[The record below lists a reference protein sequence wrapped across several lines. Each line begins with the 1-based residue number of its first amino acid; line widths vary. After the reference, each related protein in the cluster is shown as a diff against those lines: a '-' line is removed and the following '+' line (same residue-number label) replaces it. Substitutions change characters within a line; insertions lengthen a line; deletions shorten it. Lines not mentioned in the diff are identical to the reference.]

1 MRAKGIHVAGLT
13 WRCGAHALPL
23 TRALVM
29 GIVNVTP
36 DSFSDGGVN
45 FDPRAAFVAAWAMS
59 TAGADL
65 IDVGG
70 ESTRPGSGEVS
81 PAEELARV
89 LPVVRDLAARGAVV
103 SVDTRH
109 ATVASECVKA
119 GAAAINDISGF
130 SDPAMV
136 ALAASCDAGLVV
148 MHMQGDPGTM
158 QNEPH
163 YGDVVAEVSA
173 YLLGQAASL
182 EAAGVARERI
192 VLDPGIGFGKTT
204 AHNLELLRRLD
215 EIVALGYP
223 VLVGASRKRFI
234 GEITGVT
241 EARDRLAG
249 SVAAALVAVEHGA
262 AIVRVHDVAETVQAL
277 AIAQAVRGG
286 TEER

>member
-1 MRAKGIHVAGLT
+1 VRAKGIHVAGLT

-59 TAGADL
+59 AAGADL

-70 ESTRPGSGEVS
+70 ESTRPGSGEVA

-119 GAAAINDISGF
+119 GAAVINDISGF

-158 QNEPH
+158 QDEPH

-192 VLDPGIGFGKTT
+192 ALDPGIGFGKTT

-215 EIVALGYP
+215 DIVALGYP

-241 EARDRLAG
+241 EPRDRLAG

-286 TEER
+286 TEEQ

>member
-1 MRAKGIHVAGLT
+1 
-13 WRCGAHALPL
+13 
-23 TRALVM
+23 M

-36 DSFSDGGVN
+36 DSFSDGGVH

-59 TAGADL
+59 AAGADL

-109 ATVASECVKA
+109 ATVAAECVRA
-119 GAAAINDISGF
+119 GAAVINDISGF

-136 ALAASCDAGLVV
+136 TLAASCDAGLVV

-158 QNEPH
+158 QDEPH

-182 EAAGVARERI
+182 ESAGVARERI
-192 VLDPGIGFGKTT
+192 ALDPGIGFGKTT

-241 EARDRLAG
+241 EPRDRLAG

>member
-1 MRAKGIHVAGLT
+1 MAGPT
-13 WRCGAHALPL
+13 WRCGAHTLPL

-36 DSFSDGGVN
+36 DSFSDGGAN
-45 FDPRAAFVAAWAMS
+45 FDPRAAFVSARAMS
-59 TAGADL
+59 AAGAAL

-109 ATVASECVKA
+109 ATVAAECVTA
-119 GAAAINDISGF
+119 GAAVINDISGF

-148 MHMQGDPGTM
+148 MHMQGEPRTM
-158 QNEPH
+158 QEEPH

-192 VLDPGIGFGKTT
+192 ALDPGIGFGKTT

-241 EARDRLAG
+241 EPRDRLAG
-249 SVAAALVAVEHGA
+249 SVAAALAAVEHGA

-277 AIAQAVRGG
+277 AIAHAVRSG

>member
-1 MRAKGIHVAGLT
+1 VPGV

-23 TRALVM
+23 TAALVM

-36 DSFSDGGVN
+36 DSFSDGGMY

-59 TAGADL
+59 AAGADL

-70 ESTRPGSGEVS
+70 ESTRPGSAEVS
-81 PAEELARV
+81 PAEELDRV

-109 ATVASECVKA
+109 ASVAAACVRA
-119 GAAAINDISGF
+119 GASVINDISGF

-148 MHMQGDPGTM
+148 MHMQGDPDTM
-158 QNEPH
+158 QDEPH
-163 YGDVVAEVSA
+163 YGDVVAEVAA

-241 EARDRLAG
+241 EPRDRLAG
-249 SVAAALVAVEHGA
+249 SIAAALVAVEHGA

-277 AIAQAVRGG
+277 AIARAVRGG
-286 TEER
+286 TGER

>member
-1 MRAKGIHVAGLT
+1 VPGVL
-13 WRCGAHALPL
+13 RCGAHALPL
-23 TRALVM
+23 TPALVM

-45 FDPRAAFVAAWAMS
+45 FDPRAAFVSAWAMS
-59 TAGADL
+59 AAGADL

-70 ESTRPGSGEVS
+70 ESTRPGSAEVS
-81 PAEELARV
+81 PAEELDRV

-109 ATVASECVKA
+109 ANVAAACVRA
-119 GAAAINDISGF
+119 GASVINDISGF

-158 QNEPH
+158 QEEPH
-163 YGDVVAEVSA
+163 YGDVVAEVAA

-182 EAAGVARERI
+182 EAAGVAHERI
-192 VLDPGIGFGKTT
+192 TLDPGIGFGKTT

-241 EARDRLAG
+241 EPRDRLAG
-249 SVAAALVAVEHGA
+249 SIAAALVAVEHGV

-277 AIAQAVRGG
+277 AIARAVRGATG
-286 TEER
+286 ER

>member
-1 MRAKGIHVAGLT
+1 VAGPT
-13 WRCGAHALPL
+13 WRCGAHELPL

-59 TAGADL
+59 AAGADL

-109 ATVASECVKA
+109 ATVAAECVRA
-119 GAAAINDISGF
+119 GAAVINDISGF

-158 QNEPH
+158 QDEPH

-182 EAAGVARERI
+182 QAAGVARERI
-192 VLDPGIGFGKTT
+192 ALDPGIGFGKTT

-241 EARDRLAG
+241 EPRDRLAG
-249 SVAAALVAVEHGA
+249 SVAAALAAVEHGA

-277 AIAQAVRGG
+277 AIAHAVGGG

>member
-1 MRAKGIHVAGLT
+1 
-13 WRCGAHALPL
+13 
-23 TRALVM
+23 M

-45 FDPRAAFVAAWAMS
+45 FDPRAAFVSAWAMS
-59 TAGADL
+59 AAGADL

-70 ESTRPGSGEVS
+70 ESTRPGSAEVS
-81 PAEELARV
+81 PAEELDRV

-109 ATVASECVKA
+109 ANVAAACVRA
-119 GAAAINDISGF
+119 GASVINDISGF

-158 QNEPH
+158 QEEPH
-163 YGDVVAEVSA
+163 YGDVVAEVAA

-182 EAAGVARERI
+182 EAAGVAHERI
-192 VLDPGIGFGKTT
+192 TLDPGIGFGKTT

-241 EARDRLAG
+241 EPRDRLAG
-249 SVAAALVAVEHGA
+249 SIAAALVAVEHGV

-277 AIAQAVRGG
+277 AIARAVRGATG
-286 TEER
+286 ER

>member
-1 MRAKGIHVAGLT
+1 
-13 WRCGAHALPL
+13 
-23 TRALVM
+23 M

-36 DSFSDGGVN
+36 DSFSDGGAN
-45 FDPRAAFVAAWAMS
+45 FDPRAAFVSARAMS
-59 TAGADL
+59 AAGAAL

-109 ATVASECVKA
+109 ATVAAECVTA
-119 GAAAINDISGF
+119 GAAVINDISGF

-148 MHMQGDPGTM
+148 MHMQGEPRTM
-158 QNEPH
+158 QEEPH

-192 VLDPGIGFGKTT
+192 ALDPGIGFGKTT

-241 EARDRLAG
+241 EPRDRLAG
-249 SVAAALVAVEHGA
+249 SVAAALAAVEHGA

-277 AIAQAVRGG
+277 AIAHAVRSG

>member
-1 MRAKGIHVAGLT
+1 VAGLT

-59 TAGADL
+59 AAGADL

-119 GAAAINDISGF
+119 GAAVINDISGF

-158 QNEPH
+158 QDEPH

-192 VLDPGIGFGKTT
+192 ALDPGIGFGKTT

-215 EIVALGYP
+215 DIVALGYP
-223 VLVGASRKRFI
+223 VFVGASRKRFI

-241 EARDRLAG
+241 EPRDRLAG
-249 SVAAALVAVEHGA
+249 SVAAAMVAVEHGA

-286 TEER
+286 TEEQ

>member
-1 MRAKGIHVAGLT
+1 MTGPT

-23 TRALVM
+23 TAALVM

-36 DSFSDGGVN
+36 DSFSDGGMY
-45 FDPRAAFVAAWAMS
+45 FDPRAAFVSAWAMS
-59 TAGADL
+59 AAGADL
-65 IDVGG
+65 VDVGG
-70 ESTRPGSGEVS
+70 ESTRPGSAEVS
-81 PAEELARV
+81 PAEELDRV
-89 LPVVRDLAARGAVV
+89 LPVVRDLAARGTVV

-109 ATVASECVKA
+109 ASVAAACVRA
-119 GAAAINDISGF
+119 GASVINDISGF

-158 QNEPH
+158 QDEPH
-163 YGDVVAEVSA
+163 YGDVVADVAA

-192 VLDPGIGFGKTT
+192 ALDPGIGFGKTT

-234 GEITGVT
+234 GEITGET
-241 EARDRLAG
+241 QPRDRLAG
-249 SVAAALVAVEHGA
+249 SIAAALVAVEHGA

-277 AIAQAVRGG
+277 AIARAVRGG
-286 TEER
+286 TGER

>member
-192 VLDPGIGFGKTT
+192 ALDPGIGFGKTT